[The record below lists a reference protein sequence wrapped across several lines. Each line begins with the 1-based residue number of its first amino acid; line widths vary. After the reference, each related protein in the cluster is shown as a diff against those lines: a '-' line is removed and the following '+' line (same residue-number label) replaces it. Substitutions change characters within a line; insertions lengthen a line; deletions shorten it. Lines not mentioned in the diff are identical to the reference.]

1 MHLDYMYTFHL
12 CTGCEVAETLVHAL
26 IKFLLIDSKK
36 CVCTLLQNQKKI
48 SMAFLLRSALG
59 GGGAGLGGM
68 VSGVLSPV
76 KSMATSLFSA
86 AGSVVS
92 SVGNVFGSIL
102 GVGRSVANVVT
113 SPFRFLTSPYVL
125 IPVGLA
131 GMGLVYAI
139 TSR

>member
-1 MHLDYMYTFHL
+1 ML
-12 CTGCEVAETLVHAL
+12 LVT
-26 IKFLLIDSKK
+26 KS
-36 CVCTLLQNQKKI
+36 KKI

-59 GGGAGLGGM
+59 GGGGV

-113 SPFRFLTSPYVL
+113 SLFRFLTSPYVL